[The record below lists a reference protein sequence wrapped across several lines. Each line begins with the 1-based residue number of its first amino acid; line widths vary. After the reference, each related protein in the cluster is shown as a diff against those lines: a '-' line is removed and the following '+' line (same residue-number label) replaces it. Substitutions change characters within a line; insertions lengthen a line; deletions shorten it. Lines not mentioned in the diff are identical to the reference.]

1 MFSHYRSYSLFKRNL
16 RTLFLICMAA
26 MLLITI
32 LVSAVYAQALLQEL
46 SGQALRTATILSSNM
61 DRLFQNLQLAGAALV
76 KDDSAVQK
84 LMFDLKYSYGS
95 YVEGLT
101 AAWQIQ
107 GVYPNV
113 LFLACYN
120 PYQDSIFSTVAMTEE
135 ASLRLRDWL
144 HAHPLEPGDCAVDIF
159 DIKMQGEQ
167 EIDDPLPTMVLFTAS
182 KADAAGKAGVALVG
196 IDCGAI
202 QSYLSTAA
210 EQNQGM
216 VYLLDE
222 RGRVMSHSDLSQVL
236 MDYSDI
242 PYVQT
247 ALHAK
252 EDAGIFSAEV
262 DGQRRIVAYSK
273 NDMRW
278 TLVTIVPPNSLL
290 SRLFLSKDF
299 LMLYPGFI
307 LLLAVCLSVAG
318 AKITF
323 KPIQRLIHP
332 YTKQTEEKGADLSLL
347 IRQMTVYRE
356 KLDAQITGT
365 AKRWIWRQLAP
376 EEMMVI
382 PELFAGLSAPFYVAA
397 LLRVDRSNGFLLLE
411 DSEQNQVTSALRNAC
426 MDALEKAGY
435 RAIYIPIKF
444 HRFDV
449 VVPIQ
454 REEERKAVAAALQEG
469 LDHFYHKL
477 GQPCCASVS
486 NPVDQIEKIPDA
498 TQESLNL
505 LIDRFYAP
513 DSTPDVYV
521 EQRVKAEQLR
531 YDYQWEIDIWEAIKN
546 NRSAELK
553 DALERFMRQI
563 SRCPYEYGCFYTLQ
577 MLLNVTAN
585 WMGIN
590 SGEVLLP
597 YYDEIQRIT
606 KQDTLDLI
614 RTSLWDYLSS
624 LLILD
629 AREDE
634 PDTGMRIVDSAIRLT
649 KQHFR
654 DPNFSAS
661 AVAEMLGI
669 STVYYNRVFKHGTG
683 RSYNAYLNSC
693 RLEMVA
699 RLLRTTQEPLSKIHQ
714 VVGISNENYCYVLFK
729 KEFGVTPSQYRKRY
743 AAEPADSTDS
753 PEECE
758 KFHDSDAT

>member
-290 SRLFLSKDF
+290 SRLFLSKD
-299 LMLYPGFI
+299 LR
-307 LLLAVCLSVAG
+307 SSR
-318 AKITF
+318 F
-323 KPIQRLIHP
+323 K
-332 YTKQTEEKGADLSLL
+332 G
-347 IRQMTVYRE
+347 
-356 KLDAQITGT
+356 
-365 AKRWIWRQLAP
+365 
-376 EEMMVI
+376 
-382 PELFAGLSAPFYVAA
+382 
-397 LLRVDRSNGFLLLE
+397 
-411 DSEQNQVTSALRNAC
+411 
-426 MDALEKAGY
+426 
-435 RAIYIPIKF
+435 
-444 HRFDV
+444 
-449 VVPIQ
+449 
-454 REEERKAVAAALQEG
+454 
-469 LDHFYHKL
+469 
-477 GQPCCASVS
+477 
-486 NPVDQIEKIPDA
+486 
-498 TQESLNL
+498 
-505 LIDRFYAP
+505 
-513 DSTPDVYV
+513 
-521 EQRVKAEQLR
+521 
-531 YDYQWEIDIWEAIKN
+531 
-546 NRSAELK
+546 
-553 DALERFMRQI
+553 
-563 SRCPYEYGCFYTLQ
+563 
-577 MLLNVTAN
+577 
-585 WMGIN
+585 
-590 SGEVLLP
+590 
-597 YYDEIQRIT
+597 
-606 KQDTLDLI
+606 
-614 RTSLWDYLSS
+614 
-624 LLILD
+624 
-629 AREDE
+629 
-634 PDTGMRIVDSAIRLT
+634 
-649 KQHFR
+649 
-654 DPNFSAS
+654 
-661 AVAEMLGI
+661 
-669 STVYYNRVFKHGTG
+669 
-683 RSYNAYLNSC
+683 
-693 RLEMVA
+693 
-699 RLLRTTQEPLSKIHQ
+699 
-714 VVGISNENYCYVLFK
+714 
-729 KEFGVTPSQYRKRY
+729 
-743 AAEPADSTDS
+743 
-753 PEECE
+753 
-758 KFHDSDAT
+758 